1 MNPSASGWIIKLLK
15 EVSKKDTLYHY
26 EEASFYEALRTCGF
40 IYGSNLDVVANII
53 DKKDLTEEE
62 ICKTNLCLSFLYIH
76 NNSNADID
84 FIDSVI
90 AFYTAINELKISF
103 FQDLL
108 GGKKS
113 NEQLEKIIHKRIQI
127 DANFLTKNFNYFII
141 NALLYIDVLAYKEYL
156 KNQSISIDYIKNLE
170 ASIASIS
177 LDVLNSKE
185 IKNQYDDSL
194 IKLFES
200 SLRYQN
206 NIHVDYT
213 EAIKFINSP
222 LKKYYIL
229 DLACMASWS
238 DRIIDKNEH
247 LFLLKLGSD
256 LKLNEQRVAESI
268 KTVNTFYTTNKDDI
282 ALLSSKNIVQ
292 SFYNNSSK
300 MVTKLISRN
309 SKRLYQELKDSKELM
324 VLLSQSTVRDL
335 TSEEQKKVQE
345 QLLDIFKSIPSLA
358 IFMLPGGALLL
369 PLVVKFIPKLL
380 PSAFDEN
387 RIEEEK

>member
-1 MNPSASGWIIKLLK
+1 MNPSSSGWIKKLLK
-15 EVSKKDTLYHY
+15 EIGQNNLFINY
-26 EEASFYEALRTCGF
+26 EEESFYDALRTCGF
-40 IYGSNLDVVANII
+40 IYGSNLDVVTHVFP
-53 DKKDLTEEE
+53 KKDFTEEE
-62 ICKTNLCLSFLYIH
+62 LCKTNLCLALYYTHANSSCNISFIESVVGFY
-76 NNSNADID
+76 
-84 FIDSVI
+84 SVI
-90 AFYTAINELKISF
+90 DEIKTSF

-113 NEQLEKIIHKRIQI
+113 SEQLEKIIHKRIQI
-127 DANFLTKNFNYFII
+127 DANVLTKNFNYFII
-141 NALLYIDVLAYKEYL
+141 NALLFVDVLAYKTYLEQLKVSTNYL
-156 KNQSISIDYIKNLE
+156 KNIE

-185 IKNQYDDSL
+185 TKNQYDESL

-200 SLRYQN
+200 SLRYKG
-206 NIHVDYT
+206 DSYT
-213 EAIKFINSP
+213 NYNKAIKHVNTELEKF
-222 LKKYYIL
+222 YIL
-229 DLACMASWS
+229 DLACMATWS
-238 DRIIDKNEH
+238 DQMIDVEEQH
-247 LFLLKLGSD
+247 FLEKLGKD
-256 LKLNEQRVAESI
+256 LKLSSSRIHQSI
-268 KTVNTFYTTNKDDI
+268 KTVNNFYTVNKDNI

-300 MVTKLISRN
+300 MVNKLITRN

-324 VLLSQSTVRDL
+324 VLLTQSTVRDL
-335 TSEEQKKVQE
+335 DKEEQKKVQE

-387 RIEEEK
+387 RIDE

>member
-1 MNPSASGWIIKLLK
+1 MNPSASGWIKKLLK
-15 EVSKKDTLYHY
+15 EVSKTDALYQY
-26 EEASFYEALRTCGF
+26 DEVSFYDALRTCGF

-62 ICKTNLCLSFLYIH
+62 LSKTNLCLSFLYTYH
-76 NNSNADID
+76 NSNTEIG

-90 AFYTAINELKISF
+90 AFYTDINELKISF

-127 DANFLTKNFNYFII
+127 DDNFLTKNFNYFII

-156 KNQSISIDYIKNLE
+156 KNKSISIDYIKNLE

-177 LDVLNSKE
+177 LNVLNSKE

-206 NIHVDYT
+206 NIHVEYN

-247 LFLLKLGSD
+247 IFLLKLGSD
-256 LKLNEQRVAESI
+256 LKLNEQRVEKSI
-268 KTVNTFYTTNKDDI
+268 KTVNTFYITNKDDI

-324 VLLSQSTVRDL
+324 VLLSQS